1 MDCLLIHSSGW
12 EGACPRSDKQD
23 FKDAA
28 CGGLLRSQRNF
39 IGAPAT
45 RFRHLSPRSEH
56 RRRFLPPRILP
67 ATRSGTTSRPLSR
80 RLDDGVPERRRSAP
94 SEGHAATC
102 QEAAGGPFRSGEVT
116 RPVLR
121 CWGQRGCC
129 ASAATPKLMH
139 DGPPFYGAEF
149 KGHEGETP
157 PSETGINKENLSSKS
172 SS

>member
-1 MDCLLIHSSGW
+1 MRRLTQKSEKLH
-12 EGACPRSDKQD
+12 RSTSEQIPT
-23 FKDAA
+23 
-28 CGGLLRSQRNF
+28 F
-39 IGAPAT
+39 IPPLGTSASVP
-45 RFRHLSPRSEH
+45 
-56 RRRFLPPRILP
+56 PPRILA
-67 ATRSGTTSRPLSR
+67 ATQSGTTSRPLSR